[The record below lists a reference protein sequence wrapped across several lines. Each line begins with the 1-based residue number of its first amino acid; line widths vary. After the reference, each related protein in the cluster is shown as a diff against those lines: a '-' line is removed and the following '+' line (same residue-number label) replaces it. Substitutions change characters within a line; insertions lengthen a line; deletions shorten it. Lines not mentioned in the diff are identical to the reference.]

1 MVISYNPAEKDL
13 VAAAISALRG
23 KVVVGKPFDSTQKPG
38 TRVVMLD
45 ALEIAATRNVAN
57 EL

>member
-1 MVISYNPAEKDL
+1 MVISYSPVEKEL
-13 VAAAISALRG
+13 VAEAINALKG

-45 ALEIAATRNVAN
+45 PLEIAATRDVAG